1 MFKPTPPH
9 IPARHRPRGF
19 TIVHEDH
26 DLLVVD
32 KEPGSLTMSNHEDNR
47 TTVEALLTRYLR
59 KGNARSKH
67 QAWVVHRLDRATS
80 GLLVFAKSYAV
91 QQALKNNWETTR
103 KFYLAAVHGHLEQKC
118 GELASYL
125 AEDDNQFV
133 RTVAHRGLGALA
145 RTTYTVIKETPTLSI
160 LRVQLVTGRKNQIR
174 VQFAD
179 HGHPVA
185 GDPKYGIKDRFKERM
200 ALHARTL
207 SFPHPHRK
215 ERVTFETPIPEYFLR
230 LAGGLTEADW
240 NKELGPTVS
249 VVGRDLAA
257 TPKDTARKES
267 PAVEKTRLTRR
278 VRPTRAGLKSG

>member
-9 IPARHRPRGF
+9 LPARHRPRGF
-19 TIVHEDH
+19 TIIHEDH
-26 DLLVVD
+26 DLLVID
-32 KEPGSLTMSNHEDNR
+32 KDPGTLTMSNHEDNR
-47 TTVEALLTRYLR
+47 STVEALLTRYLR
-59 KGNARSKH
+59 KGNARSRH
-67 QAWVVHRLDRATS
+67 QAWLVHRLDRATS
-80 GLLVFAKSYAV
+80 GLLVFAKSYVV
-91 QQALKNNWETTR
+91 QQSLKTHWEATR
-103 KFYLAAVHGHLEQKC
+103 KLYLAVVHGHLEKKS

-125 AEDDNQFV
+125 AEDDDQFV

-145 RTTYTVIKETPTLSI
+145 RTQYSVIKETPALSV

-179 HGHPVA
+179 LGHPVA

-230 LAGGLTEADW
+230 LAGGLTEAEW
-240 NKELGPTVS
+240 NKTHG
-249 VVGRDLAA
+249 
-257 TPKDTARKES
+257 
-267 PAVEKTRLTRR
+267 
-278 VRPTRAGLKSG
+278 